1 MRPAPLTLLL
11 GCLAVA
17 TAAGAEGGWVLW
29 ARTCDVKSQ
38 TCAGQ
43 WRRRQTY
50 EAERWC
56 RAVRTALVNQAFT
69 RQGWEATAAK
79 GEVTEYQCLPGSV
92 DPGGPAP
99 K

>member
-17 TAAGAEGGWVLW
+17 ASAGAEGGWVLW

-38 TCAGQ
+38 TCAGE

-56 RAVRTALVNQAFT
+56 RAARTTLVNQAFT
-69 RQGWEATAAK
+69 REGRETIAAK
-79 GEVTEYQCLPGSV
+79 GKVVEYQCLPSSV

>member
-1 MRPAPLTLLL
+1 MRLALLTLLL
-11 GCLAVA
+11 GSLAVA
-17 TAAGAEGGWVLW
+17 TSADAEGEWVLW
-29 ARTCDVKSQ
+29 ARPCDVKSQ
-38 TCAGQ
+38 TCAGE

-56 RAVRTALVNQAFT
+56 RAARTTLVNQAFT
-69 RQGWEATAAK
+69 REGWENAATK
-79 GEVTEYQCLPGSV
+79 GKVTEYQCLPGSV